1 MMIKIIKFYP
11 IFIRTILVAYIFKSN
26 RKKEGDVTTVN
37 TLVKRLYILAGIEQ
51 LLFYCN
57 VVLAGYVYYGLVSM
71 SAHLPIHNLYLFFS
85 SFYVVY
91 MT

>member
-11 IFIRTILVAYIFKSN
+11 IFIRTILVAYKSN

-71 SAHLPIHNLYLFFS
+71 SAHLPIHNLYLFLG

>member
-1 MMIKIIKFYP
+1 MIIKIIKFYP

-37 TLVKRLYILAGIEQ
+37 TLIKRLYILTGIEQ

-57 VVLAGYVYYGLVSM
+57 VVLAGYVCYGLVTM
-71 SAHLPIHNLYLFFS
+71 SAHLPIHNHNLFFS